1 MQRGFQTIQPLIN
14 MSNPIIEYVPNVWNT
29 WTESTGQISFQTQK
43 KCVGNGEE
51 KLAAELKIE
60 TKLGGQ
66 NNTVDLFHPTIG
78 KISVKDMTSD
88 DCTLYGKRMSA
99 FTKNVS

>member
-1 MQRGFQTIQPLIN
+1 MYPMYGILGPSQP
-14 MSNPIIEYVPNVWNT
+14 VKF
-29 WTESTGQISFQTQK
+29 FQTQK

-60 TKLGGQ
+60 QSGGQ

-78 KISVKDMTSD
+78 KISVKI
-88 DCTLYGKRMSA
+88 
-99 FTKNVS
+99 